1 MEKTKTTTPAE
12 AFEKASKLSDSA
24 QQLLAEQLI
33 QDIESEMSWHNAFN
47 KSQDK
52 LNRLAEKAAKD
63 YQAGN
68 VKKMGFD
75 EL

>member
-1 MEKTKTTTPAE
+1 MTTSLTE

-24 QQLLAEQLI
+24 QKVLAEQLI
-33 QDIESEMSWHNAFN
+33 QDIESEMLWESAFN
-47 KSQDK
+47 GSQNK
-52 LNRLAEKAAKD
+52 LNRMAEKAVKN
-63 YQAGN
+63 YQTGN